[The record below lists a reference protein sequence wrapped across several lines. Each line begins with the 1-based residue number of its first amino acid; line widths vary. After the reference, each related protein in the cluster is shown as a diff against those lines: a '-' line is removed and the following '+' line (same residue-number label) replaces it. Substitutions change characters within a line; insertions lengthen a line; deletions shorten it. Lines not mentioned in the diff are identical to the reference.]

1 MQTAKASPLHTPK
14 ESHTPNASD
23 APPPPAYAI
32 PALQVLRDSFHRL
45 VLVDP
50 TTQTP
55 LYKVHNS
62 SWTRC
67 VDVSRPSPQN
77 HQQHVPVGSANFHSF
92 TSEVDIKV
100 HERQAVMAR
109 RRFMSTDSVIQTPMF
124 EWTWQTVSFS
134 SDLRLVDQTG
144 QVVAD
149 YESASFSLSKRG
161 TLYFRVFVD
170 ELIRDWVVV
179 TAMAKIEQ
187 GRRSRSN
194 AVGAAAA

>member
-1 MQTAKASPLHTPK
+1 MQTAMASPSHAPK
-14 ESHTPNASD
+14 VSD
-23 APPPPAYAI
+23 APPPAAYAI

-55 LYKVHNS
+55 LYEVRNS

-77 HQQHVPVGSANFHSF
+77 HQQLVPVGSAHFHSF
-92 TSEVDIKV
+92 TSQVDIKV
-100 HERQAVMAR
+100 RESQAVMAR

-149 YESASFSLSKRG
+149 YESASFSFSKRG
-161 TLYFRVFVD
+161 TLYFRVFLD
-170 ELIRDWVVV
+170 DFIRDWVVV

-187 GRRSRSN
+187 GRRRRSN
-194 AVGAAAA
+194 AGGAAGGAAAA